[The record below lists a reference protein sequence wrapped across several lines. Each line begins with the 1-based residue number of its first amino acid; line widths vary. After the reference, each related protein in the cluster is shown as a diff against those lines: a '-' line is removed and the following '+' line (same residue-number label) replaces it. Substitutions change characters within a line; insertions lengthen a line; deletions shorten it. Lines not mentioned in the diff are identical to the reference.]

1 MKKVIIKILL
11 LVALLS
17 VPGFSQTDSLT
28 QSDTSASQSYVMKKS
43 SIGALLRSAIIPGW
57 GQIYNESYWKAP
69 IVWGFTG
76 YFLYN
81 WIRNNNK
88 YKDYASLYSNSLTL
102 SDNVANINNLR
113 SYYKESRD
121 FYHDQRDL
129 FTIYMF
135 ITYALNL
142 LDAYV
147 DAHLFDFN
155 VDEEPMTNSMRLNV
169 RINF

>member
-1 MKKVIIKILL
+1 
-11 LVALLS
+11 
-17 VPGFSQTDSLT
+17 
-28 QSDTSASQSYVMKKS
+28 MKKS
-43 SIGALLRSAIIPGW
+43 SMGALLRSAIIPGW

-76 YFLYN
+76 YFLYY
-81 WIRNNNK
+81 WIWNNNK
-88 YKDYASLYSNSLTL
+88 YKGYASDYTNSLALNDDTP
-102 SDNVANINNLR
+102 NITGLR
-113 SYYKESRD
+113 NYYKDSRD

-155 VDEEPMTNSMRLNV
+155 VDEEPVTNSMRLNV